1 MAGQWRSEFRVFPTL
16 RGYRRSWL
24 TRDLLGPQLRCD
36 HNPRPTCDCSS
47 GRDANNHG
55 PLWLPCRVPH
65 GGDVRCEP
73 SPCLGHGQHHRT
85 DVGRGLVSV
94 GLSLAPSN
102 TSGSRLSPR
111 SSLASLADCRH
122 RKDGV
127 GWRFSVAT
135 SGDWLPRRDRN
146 HHRDQPV
153 AAVLWHPPTFER
165 TPARLLHFLQHV
177 SAVNVPTLIVGV
189 ALTRTATHLL
199 SHWRSFP
206 GALVVLVQPSP
217 RRRSSISVLWV
228 SKRGSTQVRAA
239 KPHLAPA
246 DIRLHRTDNGH
257 RAGDRHYL
265 YGPDFCDNQNIRRCW
280 GFETDINAD
289 FRSVGAA
296 NVLSSFFGAFTA
308 NASPPSTAI
317 IAESRGRTQA
327 TALFASVLAVILMF
341 ASRLIEAL
349 PEATLSA
356 ILIFIAIRIFHL
368 DEMIAM
374 KHYSWR
380 AFSHADRNVGRGD
393 PRSRVWGRPG
403 SSDFGPRP
411 RSSHCTPRTPS
422 AGAHPEGQW
431 VKRSASNS
439 EEVPGVAVFRL
450 NGPLWFGNANW
461 FREEM
466 LAAIPEDSEKPDL
479 LVLDTTGVDDID
491 FTGNNAVI
499 QVAEL
504 CELRTV
510 ELAIVT
516 HPGKTDRA
524 FHRVDSSTTSAR
536 TECSNLS
543 KPLSS
548 PLILKWISRSR
559 ISTNRGSTTLC
570 GSLGAIPR
578 APRIPRPWFDL

>member
-24 TRDLLGPQLRCD
+24 TRDLLAGLSFGAITIPGQLATA
-36 HNPRPTCDCSS
+36 HLAGMPTITGLYGFLAACLMAAMFA
-47 GRDANNHG
+47 ANRH
-55 PLWLPCRVPH
+55 LA
-65 GGDVRCEP
+65 
-73 SPCLGHGQHHRT
+73 LGMDST
-85 DVGRGLVSV
+85 IAPMLAAGLVSV
-94 GLSLAPSN
+94 GVVAGTEQYVGLALVTTLIVGVLLLIVGIGKMGWVGDFLSRPVVTGFLGGIAIIIVIN
-102 TSGSRLSPR
+102 Q
-111 SSLASLADCRH
+111 
-122 RKDGV
+122 
-127 GWRFSVAT
+127 
-135 SGDWLPRRDRN
+135 LP
-146 HHRDQPV
+146 QFFGIQS
-153 AAVLWHPPTFER
+153 TFER

-189 ALTRTATHLL
+189 ASLALL
-199 SHWRSFP
+199 LIFSRIGGRFP
-206 GALVVLVQPSP
+206 GALVVLVLAIATSAIFDLSALGVQTLGPLKSGLPSLTLP
-217 RRRSSISVLWV
+217 PLTFDSIELTMGTALAIAIICMAQTSATTRT
-228 SKRGSTQVRAA
+228 SAA
-239 KPHLAPA
+239 V
-246 DIRLHRTDNGH
+246 G
-257 RAGDRHYL
+257 
-265 YGPDFCDNQNIRRCW
+265 

-380 AFSHADRNVGRGD
+380 AFSLMLTAMLGVVILGVGYGVGLAVLISVLDRARRTARPELLRLGR
-393 PRSRVWGRPG
+393 
-403 SSDFGPRP
+403 
-411 RSSHCTPRTPS
+411 T
-422 AGAHPEGQW
+422 PEGQW

-524 FHRVDSSTTSAR
+524 FHKGGLIDDIGQDRVFESVEAAVVALDP
-536 TECSNLS
+536 EVD
-543 KPLSS
+543 
-548 PLILKWISRSR
+548 
-559 ISTNRGSTTLC
+559 
-570 GSLGAIPR
+570 IP
-578 APRIPRPWFDL
+578 FED